1 MKKMIAVSTALCIA
15 LCMTSV
21 GAYAKQ
27 SDTAHKH
34 TSHATKSSHANH
46 AKHVKHAKSGGSHKK
61 SHHKKSSKTHHQA

>member
-34 TSHATKSSHANH
+34 TSHVAKSSHP
-46 AKHVKHAKSGGSHKK
+46 KHVKHAKSGGSHKK